1 MVVAMSN
8 TAEEGQRRL
17 PRRYLLYQPGG
28 ITPANLA
35 ALQHRGIDAD
45 PTLIVLDRRPQDAR
59 ILREVTLG
67 ERCHHAAQAGASDAQ
82 ANGVPD
88 GEHLEL
94 LTHDAKKKEAVTQC
108 QNAKSP

>member
-1 MVVAMSN
+1 MRASSAVIL
-8 TAEEGQRRL
+8 T
-17 PRRYLLYQPGG
+17 LYQPGG
-28 ITPANLA
+28 IAPANLA

-59 ILREVTLG
+59 ILGEVTLG

-88 GEHLEL
+88 GEHLADPGVFDEIL
-94 LTHDAKKKEAVTQC
+94 FAVRGLE
-108 QNAKSP
+108 NDVGR